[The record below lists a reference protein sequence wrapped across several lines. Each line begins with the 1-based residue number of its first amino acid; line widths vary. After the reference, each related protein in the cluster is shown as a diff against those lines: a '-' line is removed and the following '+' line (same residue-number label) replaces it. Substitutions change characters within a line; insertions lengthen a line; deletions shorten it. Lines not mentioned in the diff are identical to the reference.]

1 MLNILLSKLQN
12 IIPIKAIVE
21 RNSTIDIEYFID
33 NMPSESQLLQIS
45 NIIDQWPLEKIKLE
59 KIKLLDES
67 WKVRLRTGWETPYG
81 YNLGIDISDVTLLNG
96 AFTLAK
102 EASLMGMNNPTSIVD
117 LDGASHSLSLQD
129 LTTLMLQYGQARAS
143 LSNSY
148 ASIKQSINMATT
160 TEELE
165 AINTNI

>member
-21 RNSTIDIEYFID
+21 RNSTISIEYFTE
-33 NMPSESQLLQIS
+33 NMPSESQILEIN
-45 NIIDQWPLEKIKLE
+45 NIVSQWPIDKIKLE

-67 WKVRLRTGWETPYG
+67 WKVMLKTGWETPDG
-81 YNLGIDISDVTLLNG
+81 YSLGIDISDVTLLNG

-102 EASLMGMNNPTSIVD
+102 EASLMGMNDPISIVD

-129 LTTLMLQYGQARAS
+129 LTILMLQYGQARAS

-148 ASIKQSINMATT
+148 AAIKQSINAATT
-160 TEELE
+160 IQELD
-165 AINTNI
+165 AIDTNI